1 MATPERRD
9 LVWVDF
15 APQAGHEQAGRRPAP
30 VLSPRAYQQRTPYA
44 AVCPIT
50 SRVKGYRFEVQLPK
64 GLPIAGAVLA
74 DQVKTIDRHAR
85 RIEVVGRVPMQV
97 VASVQER
104 IKALLED

>member
-1 MATPERRD
+1 M
-9 LVWVDF
+9 
-15 APQAGHEQAGRRPAP
+15 
-30 VLSPRAYQQRTPYA
+30 LSPRAYQQRTPYA

-85 RIEVVGRVPMQV
+85 RIEVVGRVQV